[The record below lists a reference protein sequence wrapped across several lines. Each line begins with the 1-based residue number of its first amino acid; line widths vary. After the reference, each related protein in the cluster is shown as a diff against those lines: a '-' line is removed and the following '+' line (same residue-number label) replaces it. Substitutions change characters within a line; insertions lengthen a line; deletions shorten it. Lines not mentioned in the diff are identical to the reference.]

1 MFFNS
6 VHCLGYIAGCK
17 SWLYFINEKEAPC
30 NVVVSIKQMSYP
42 QGFAK
47 YHTRGMQ
54 SFTPLHLTEEKMDS
68 FVLIKNHVFDNFYK
82 FNIDSKLFM
91 ILQILYS
98 DIIL

>member
-1 MFFNS
+1 
-6 VHCLGYIAGCK
+6 
-17 SWLYFINEKEAPC
+17 
-30 NVVVSIKQMSYP
+30 
-42 QGFAK
+42 
-47 YHTRGMQ
+47 MQ